1 MSILLSLLAVLIAA
15 SGLFA
20 HQFPTFFPE
29 LGITALYHVGRIKWG
44 IRIVALALAVVALA
58 LGPTTGKF
66 MLLGATLWLS
76 LISNSVFD
84 PTLVLPAIDE
94 PKHRLASDVKPSGL
108 VDEALVLGT
117 VVGAAGAAAC
127 AWSIEMLLPHHVVN
141 DVVGNAPV
149 AATWC
154 AACRSGIVFSRSIKG
169 RTLTFE
175 VAGLWRR
182 NLILRDRETETLW
195 QQATGEA
202 LIGPLQGAT
211 LELLTST
218 QSTWAGWR
226 AEHPDTELS
235 LRPKEAKGLLPLDVI
250 EGALGFTTGRFTVP
264 GLFHT
269 DHRLPP
275 LTEMVGIT
283 VAGESKAYPL
293 SVLIKKLNVED
304 HIGGSPIKINF
315 DALQNQVRAVAA
327 GKPLLVQRQLWSGW
341 SEFHPGSA
349 VYGIG

>member
-20 HQFPTFFPE
+20 HQLPTFFPE
-29 LGITALYHVGRIKWG
+29 LGIGTLYHVGRIKWA
-44 IRIVALALAVVALA
+44 IRIVALALVVMALA

-66 MLLGATLWLS
+66 MLLGAVLWLS

-84 PTLVLPAIDE
+84 PALVLPAISD
-94 PKHRLASDVKPSGL
+94 PKHSPASEVKPTTL

-117 VVGAAGAAAC
+117 VVGSSTC
-127 AWSIEMLLPHHVVN
+127 AWSTEMLLPHHIVN
-141 DVVGNAPV
+141 DVVGTTPV

-154 AACRSGIVFSRSIKG
+154 AACRSGLVFSRVTKG

-175 VAGLWRR
+175 VAGVWRR

-211 LELLTST
+211 LELLTSV
-218 QSTWAGWR
+218 QSTWAAWR
-226 AEHPDTELS
+226 AENPDTELS

-250 EGALGFTTGRFTVP
+250 EGALATVTTRFTAP
-264 GLFHT
+264 GWYLT
-269 DHRLPP
+269 DHRMPQH
-275 LTEMVGIT
+275 TEIAGIV

-293 SVLIKKLNVED
+293 KALTQKMIVED
-304 HIGGSPIKINF
+304 CVGGSQVKLTF
-315 DALQNQVRAVAA
+315 DAPQDQVRAFVA
-327 GKPLLVQRQLWSGW
+327 GQPIPVQRQFWSGW
-341 SEFHPGSA
+341 SEFHPGST
-349 VYGIG
+349 VYE